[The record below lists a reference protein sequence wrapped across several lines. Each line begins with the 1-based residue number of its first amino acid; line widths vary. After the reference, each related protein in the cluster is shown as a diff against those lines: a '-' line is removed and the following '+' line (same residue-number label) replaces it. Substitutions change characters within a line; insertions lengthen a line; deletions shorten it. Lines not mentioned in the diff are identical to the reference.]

1 MSIEAVK
8 KLQLKKE
15 KTPYALQIEV
25 AESRSQGN
33 HGWILSC
40 FIFYR

>member
-1 MSIEAVK
+1 MPTEAIK

-15 KTPYALQIEV
+15 KTQYALQIDI

-33 HGWILSC
+33 H
-40 FIFYR
+40 